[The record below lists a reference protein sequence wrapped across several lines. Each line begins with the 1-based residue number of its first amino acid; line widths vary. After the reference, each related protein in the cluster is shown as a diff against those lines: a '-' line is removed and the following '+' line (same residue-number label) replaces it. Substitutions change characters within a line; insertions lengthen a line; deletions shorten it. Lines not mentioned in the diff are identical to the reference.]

1 MDDKTNKNLQEAGLK
16 ASLPRIKIL
25 EILESSEHLSAEDI
39 YRELIKNKEV
49 SVNEFNGEQYL
60 NVEICK
66 KEQEDEWGKT
76 HYVRYDDFDPKS
88 APQVKETAEALDDD
102 LPF

>member
-1 MDDKTNKNLQEAGLK
+1 MGNCKSVFNGDV
-16 ASLPRIKIL
+16 IKWSIPL
-25 EILESSEHLSAEDI
+25 TKI
-39 YRELIKNKEV
+39 RELIKNNEV

-88 APQVKETAEALDDD
+88 APQAKETAEVLDDD